1 MTRTDHFFHLFLHP
15 FSCFFHPL
23 CVLFFDC
30 CIHLFTR
37 IHFGRCAHD
46 SAHISPLHQ
55 LTHSLSLEQSQL
67 WITLS
72 EKYIQSKQINWQG
85 KIESCFSDRA
95 NPDDESLGEQ
105 IIKVS
110 ESLVDTCERKPSRPA
125 AEQTL
130 LT

>member
-1 MTRTDHFFHLFLHP
+1 MDTF
-15 FSCFFHPL
+15 
-23 CVLFFDC
+23 V
-30 CIHLFTR
+30 
-37 IHFGRCAHD
+37 
-46 SAHISPLHQ
+46 
-55 LTHSLSLEQSQL
+55 SLSFLPHSSLLLPVKWFHAQL

-110 ESLVDTCERKPSRPA
+110 WTIELISFSWPEQIKLTKSLH
-125 AEQTL
+125 L
-130 LT
+130 LPFFLYLTYLSPD